1 MNFLGANF
9 SKEGLTL
16 TGSSVALGAVESASA
31 ATSNSIVTENKLTGT
46 AQSQWDLSGEGQ
58 YSGFGLGDG
67 QTPMPGVTN
76 YLEGFADNMSVNHGQ
91 TINFKINTN
100 CKNYRIDIYRLG
112 YYAGLGARKITTI
125 SMTSASVQPTPLTNL
140 AIGLVDAGNWS
151 VTTSWAVPATAVSGV
166 YIAHLVRQDT
176 VAGENHITFV
186 VRDDDTLHDIVFQ
199 TSDLTWQAYNG
210 WGGYNLYGGGRI
222 SVRPAMAG
230 PIRLATIGRLP
241 LAMSIGIV
249 SGLSGFC
256 FRGRNLRHPLAGG
269 QRLRCFLYRGR
280 RHGPQRL
287 PSCSNTKF
295 FSRSGMTS
303 TGRAVNAPMWK
314 RRALRVCTWRS

>member
-1 MNFLGANF
+1 MDKNEFSRRQFL
-9 SKEGLTL
+9 KRGLTL

-58 YSGFGLGDG
+58 YSGFGLGNG
-67 QTPMPGVTN
+67 QTPLAGVTN
-76 YLEGFADNMSVNHGQ
+76 YIEGFADNMSVNHGQ

-125 SMTSASVQPTPLTNL
+125 SMTAASVQPTPLTNL
-140 AIGLVDAGNWS
+140 PIGLVDAGNWS
-151 VTTSWAVPATAVSGV
+151 VTASWAVPATAVSGV

-186 VRDDDTLHDIVFQ
+186 VRDDNTQHDIVFQ

-210 WGGYNLYGGGRI
+210 WGGYNLYGGSGLSTTSNGRAYKV
-222 SVRPAMAG
+222 SYNRPV
-230 PIRLATIGRLP
+230 ATRDE
-241 LAMSIGIV
+241 IGIV
-249 SGLSGFC
+249 SGSQDFVFGAEVCAIRWLEANGYDVCYISGVDSD
-256 FRGRNLRHPLAGG
+256 RNGSQLLNH
-269 QRLRCFLYRGR
+269 
-280 RHGPQRL
+280 
-287 PSCSNTKF
+287 K
-295 FSRSGMTS
+295 
-303 TGRAVNAPMWK
+303 V
-314 RRALRVCTWRS
+314 